1 MATASVRNDSAAS
14 SATNSGTSATQ
25 ATTLAPAGA
34 SATTPS
40 TPASAASASARGV
53 PWWLAAVLAPV
64 LVIFA
69 VCTLNGLRWI
79 GQPFSGFLFLENGIA
94 VSIGRAEWS
103 QTRYR
108 NVPFARV
115 LAVDG
120 RPVSGGR
127 DIHAYVAAVG
137 VGKPITYTFRKGA
150 DIFRLAI

>member
-1 MATASVRNDSAAS
+1 MATASVRNEPARS
-14 SATNSGTSATQ
+14 SATKSGTSATH
-25 ATTLAPAGA
+25 ATTPAWPEP

-40 TPASAASASARGV
+40 PPANAASARAHGV

-64 LVIFA
+64 LVVFA
-69 VCTLNGLRWI
+69 VCTVNGLRWI

-94 VSIGRAEWS
+94 VSIGRTEWS

-137 VGKPITYTFRKGA
+137 VGKSITYTFRKGA
-150 DIFRLAI
+150 DIF